1 MSFLG
6 KVDITRAVNDEKVS
20 AEIVDLTPDLA
31 RTKIDGKW
39 WQYSDLKLVKSQED
53 QADKLWP
60 WAEIATVYGKDILS
74 SCVAV
79 LSPEDYL
86 EAAIAYKLGVKS
98 NLEPGKRCLYIGWLA
113 AAPRNRKWLCTP
125 PIYKELGP
133 LLLHRAIRE
142 SHLNGLGGRIALE
155 SLPTPKTVEFYETN
169 GFVKTGVA
177 PSEPS
182 LINYELP
189 LAAAEGWLQSWRI

>member
-6 KVDITRAVNDEKVS
+6 KVDIIRAANDEKVN
-20 AEIVDLTPDLA
+20 AEIVDLTPNLA
-31 RTKIDGKW
+31 RTKIEGEW
-39 WQYSDLKLVKSQED
+39 WQYPDLKPVKSRED
-53 QADKLWP
+53 QTDKRWP
-60 WAEIATVYGKDILS
+60 WGDIATVYGKDILS

-86 EAAIAYKLGVKS
+86 EAAIAYQLGKQS

-133 LLLHRAIRE
+133 LLLRRAIRE

-155 SLPTPKTVEFYETN
+155 SLPTPQTVKFYEIN
-169 GFVKTGVA
+169 GFVKTGAA
-177 PSEPS
+177 PSEPT

-189 LAAAEGWLQSWRI
+189 LAAAQSWLQSGRI